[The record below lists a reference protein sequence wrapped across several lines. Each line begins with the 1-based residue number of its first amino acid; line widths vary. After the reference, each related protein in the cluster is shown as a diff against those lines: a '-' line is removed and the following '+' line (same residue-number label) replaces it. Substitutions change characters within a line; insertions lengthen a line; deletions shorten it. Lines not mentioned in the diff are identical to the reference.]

1 MANQVIRFKNIS
13 KNYGSKTVI
22 NNISLDIEAGQFVTM
37 LGTSGSGKTTL
48 LKMVNRLVEP
58 DNGSIE
64 INNEKITDMNII
76 ELRKNIGYVV
86 QQIGLFPHVTVEKN
100 IATVPELKGWES
112 ERIKARVVELMDLVN
127 LPYDDYGHRF
137 PKQLSGGQQQRIGV
151 ARALAANPKI
161 MLLDEPFGAVDAI
174 TRKDLQT
181 QIKKIHQDLEEKTFL
196 FVTHDINEAFLLGDK
211 VVIMDQGE
219 ILQYDT
225 PKNIVKNPGSPF
237 VRNLLETKYEEESL
251 WSELR

>member
-76 ELRKNIGYVV
+76 ELR
-86 QQIGLFPHVTVEKN
+86 
-100 IATVPELKGWES
+100 
-112 ERIKARVVELMDLVN
+112 
-127 LPYDDYGHRF
+127 
-137 PKQLSGGQQQRIGV
+137 
-151 ARALAANPKI
+151 
-161 MLLDEPFGAVDAI
+161 
-174 TRKDLQT
+174 
-181 QIKKIHQDLEEKTFL
+181 
-196 FVTHDINEAFLLGDK
+196 
-211 VVIMDQGE
+211 
-219 ILQYDT
+219 
-225 PKNIVKNPGSPF
+225 
-237 VRNLLETKYEEESL
+237 
-251 WSELR
+251 